1 MNEEKLK
8 TILEGMER
16 INAAL
21 LKDAGQEDADPT
33 SYTVGFHDGVA
44 SVLEFIRSEM

>member
-16 INAAL
+16 VNAAL
-21 LKDAGQEDADPT
+21 LKDAGAENADPDT
-33 SYTVGFHDGVA
+33 YTVGYHDGVA